1 MNPNEVLDRVP
12 FDYVVGGTAAAP
24 LGSTLTLSIA
34 LDADREFEWVWIVG
48 SRTSPL
54 LTVLV
59 TDGAT
64 GKTLSNGPIDFDN
77 WAGTGPLPFPLV
89 EPWVLAP
96 GSTLTFN
103 FVNNSTALNVIQIVL
118 RGYKLQRRAA

>member
-12 FDYVVGGTAAAP
+12 FDYVVGGTVAAP
-24 LGSTLTLSIA
+24 AGSALVLAIA

-54 LTVLV
+54 LTVQL

-64 GKTLSNGPIDFDN
+64 GKVLSNAPLNFDN

-89 EPWVLAP
+89 EPWVLAR

-103 FVNNSTALNVIQIVL
+103 LVSTSGALNVVQIVL
-118 RGYKLQRRAA
+118 RGYKLQH

>member
-12 FDYVVGGTAAAP
+12 FDYVVGGTVAAP
-24 LGSTLTLSIA
+24 AGSALTLVIA
-34 LDADREFEWVWIVG
+34 LDANRDFECIFIVG
-48 SRTSPL
+48 SRTNAL
-54 LTVLV
+54 LTVQV

-64 GKTLSNGPIDFDN
+64 GETLSNAPLNFDN

-89 EPWVLAP
+89 EPWVLAR

-103 FVNNSTALNVIQIVL
+103 LVSTSGALNVVQIVL
-118 RGYKLQRRAA
+118 RGYKLRR